1 MSLLKYWKSLTA
13 SLGLMFLLTA
23 CGGGDGGSDTASEP
37 EPAEGETGGEEEAA
51 SEGSADAEHSFKLGV
66 ITPPAHMWHQAAEK
80 FKEELEANSDGR
92 MTLEIYPS
100 GQLGNESDMLQQIEA
115 GSLDFG
121 FITAAEISSREEAF
135 SAWFTPYLF
144 ETIKDAHEARQSDV
158 ATEML
163 GTLDQYGMTGLDYL
177 FAGQRVM
184 LFKDK
189 EVKKPEDMEG
199 LVLRVTPS
207 PPMLEFYNSTGAAT
221 EGIPLPEVYSA
232 VQTGVIDGMDMD
244 LDATITN
251 KFFEVVDYGAVT
263 NHMVWPAVAVM
274 NSATFTD
281 LPEEDQQIIRDSLA
295 TAADFAVETRFAQE
309 EEFKETLA
317 DEGMT
322 IYELDKS
329 VFEEQIQ
336 NFDEVY
342 KQKDPMIEKFI
353 TTFRE

>member
-1 MSLLKYWKSLTA
+1 MKDYLKKYWTSLCVMIGMA
-13 SLGLMFLLTA
+13 IFLTA
-23 CGGGDGGSDTASEP
+23 CGGGDGGEESSAETDTTGNEENGSQ
-37 EPAEGETGGEEEAA
+37 EGTIGEK
-51 SEGSADAEHSFKLGV
+51 HSFKLGV
-66 ITPPAHMWHQAAEK
+66 ITPPDHMWHQAAEK

-100 GQLGNESDMLQQIEA
+100 GQLGNESDMLQQIES

-144 ETIKDAHEARQSDV
+144 ETIKDAHEARKSDV
-158 ATEML
+158 AQEML
-163 GTLDQYGMTGLDYL
+163 TTLDSYGMKGLDYL

-189 EVKKPEDMEG
+189 EVKSPADMEG

-207 PPMLEFYNSTGAAT
+207 PPMLEFYNSTGAST

-263 NHMVWPAVAVM
+263 NHMVWPSVAVV
-274 NSATFTD
+274 NADIFSG
-281 LPEEDQQIIRDSLA
+281 LPEEDQQTIKDSLE
-295 TAADFAVETRFAQE
+295 TAADYAVNTRFDQE
-309 EEFKETLA
+309 EEFKQTLS

-322 IYELDKS
+322 IYDLDKEAFS
-329 VFEEQIQ
+329 KQIQ
-336 NFDEVY
+336 NFDKIY
-342 KQKDPMIEKFI
+342 KGKDPLIEKFI
-353 TTFRE
+353 TEFRE

>member
-1 MSLLKYWKSLTA
+1 MGDLKKYWKSFTVTL
-13 SLGLMFLLTA
+13 SLAFLLTA
-23 CGGGDGGSDTASEP
+23 CGGGGD
-37 EPAEGETGGEEEAA
+37 GGEESSAESDPAESDSSTEDTTEAL
-51 SEGSADAEHSFKLGV
+51 ADAEYSFKLGV

-80 FKEELEANSDGR
+80 FKEELEANSDGN

-100 GQLGNESDMLQQIEA
+100 GQLGNESDMLQQIES

-144 ETIKDAHEARQSDV
+144 ETIKDAHEARKSEV
-158 ATEML
+158 AQEML
-163 GTLDQYGMTGLDYL
+163 GTLDSYGMTGLDYL

-184 LFKDK
+184 LFKDT
-189 EVKKPEDMEG
+189 EVKSPEDMDG

-207 PPMLEFYNSTGAAT
+207 PPMLEFYNSAGAST

-263 NHMVWPAVAVM
+263 NHMVWPSVAVV
-274 NSATFTD
+274 NSDTFNALT
-281 LPEEDQQIIRDSLA
+281 EEDQQIVKDALE
-295 TAADFAVETRFAQE
+295 TAADYAVNTRFDQE
-309 EEFKETLA
+309 EEFKQTLS

-322 IYELDKS
+322 IYELDKE
-329 VFEEQIQ
+329 VFAEQIE
-336 NFDEVY
+336 NFDKVY
-342 KQKDPMIEKFI
+342 KEKDPLIEKFI
-353 TTFRE
+353 TEFRE

>member
-1 MSLLKYWKSLTA
+1 MNFLKVYWKSISLTI
-13 SLGLMFLLTA
+13 GLAALLTA
-23 CGGGDGGSDTASEP
+23 CGGGDETTESASDPQS
-37 EPAEGETGGEEEAA
+37 AEGEAEETA
-51 SEGSADAEHSFKLGV
+51 EGQADAEHEFKLGL
-66 ITPPAHMWHQAAEK
+66 ITPPAHMWHKAAEK
-80 FKEELEANSDGR
+80 FKEELEANSNGR
-92 MTLEIYPS
+92 MALEIYPS
-100 GQLGNESDMLQQIEA
+100 GQVGNENDMLQQIES

-144 ETIKDAHEARQSDV
+144 KTINDAHEARESDV
-158 ATEML
+158 AKEML
-163 GTLDQYGMTGLDYL
+163 GTLEQYGMTGLDYL
-177 FAGQRVM
+177 FAGQRVL

-189 EVKKPEDMEG
+189 EVKQPEDMEG

-207 PPMLEFYNSTGAAT
+207 PPMLEFYNSTGTST

-263 NHMVWPAVAVM
+263 NHMVWPSVAVV
-274 NSATFTD
+274 NSNTFSS
-281 LPEEDQQIIRDSLA
+281 LPEEDQQIIEGALET
-295 TAADFAVETRFAQE
+295 TADYAVETRSAQE
-309 EEFKETLA
+309 EEFKQTLT

-329 VFEEQIQ
+329 VFEEQIES
-336 NFDEVY
+336 FDEKY
-342 KQKDPMIEKFI
+342 KEKDPLIEEFI